1 VKFAHASASLVLA
14 ATVATA
20 LGITGCTAPQAVP
33 TTANPSPTSPS
44 LSDSALNDSTLSDS
58 VMSLSRRL
66 NCDRRVEVYADLSLF
81 DRARGLDCI
90 RPDGRA
96 VIVRAYA
103 HASTV
108 NRVVQ
113 EWGPTFGESRAWT
126 RGDNWV
132 VFGPRSQIEAI
143 ANSHGGS
150 RPSTVVPAV
159 ETDPADAARDTCV
172 SFVAGA
178 ASQDVDDEAA
188 FQRDAMT
195 IEETYPGASDAVR
208 RIVNPRLRARLKSAP
223 DYEVAAALS
232 RFGDVIRSV
241 CAHARPPHPDAP

>member
-1 VKFAHASASLVLA
+1 MKCPCRSASLVLA
-14 ATVATA
+14 ITVATA
-20 LGITGCTAPQAVP
+20 LVATGCTAPKAVP
-33 TTANPSPTSPS
+33 TAANTSPS
-44 LSDSALNDSTLSDS
+44 SPPLSDSALSDS
-58 VMSLSRRL
+58 VISLSRRL
-66 NCDRRVEVYADLSLF
+66 NCDRRVEVYADLSFF

-108 NRVVQ
+108 GRVIQ
-113 EWGPTFGESRAWT
+113 EWGPTFGAGRAWT

-132 VFGPRSQIEAI
+132 VFGPRSQIEAV

-178 ASQDVDDEAA
+178 ASQDIDNEAA
-188 FQRDAMT
+188 FERDATT
-195 IEETYPGASDAVR
+195 IDETYPGASDAVR
-208 RIVNPRLRARLKSAP
+208 RIVSTLLRARLKSAP

-241 CAHARPPHPDAP
+241 CTHARPPAS